1 MKEKNDSEKLLDL
14 KKKVVDFEKELEK
27 VISSLKRNNLKQKK

>member
-27 VISSLKRNNLKQKK
+27 VISSLKRNDLKK